1 MADGEVK
8 RFSSKIIKMDENN
21 QYGFAMTKPLPYGCI
36 KLKKGVPSLDEL
48 KDLLANVTLEEK
60 IGHLF
65 IVDIIFSDVN
75 EKTILFNEFY
85 PPIFEKNKKIEPY
98 ERSCSQIMSRAKIK
112 KSKNKDDTLF
122 SLPFNSKTHSTLKE
136 KIYIPFYAE
145 DLYFLTTRASWKITK
160 IYEHYTFK
168 QDTFK
173 KDFVVMNQNARK
185 TAKTKVEKD
194 FYKLLNNSNFGN
206 DCRNNIGNCT
216 LELIYDG
223 PEELAY
229 IKKFT
234 DLFHNPKFKE
244 FFTLELFKKQV
255 EDEFQQKLE
264 RLDVDDEFYLALL
277 ESIEITKDEKLEA
290 IDSFERKKKR
300 NKKTYFNRKKLN
312 FIETQIEDSNDLR
325 KNKMTIEFSDTKSS
339 LVKHIAVKSNASI
352 KCTTQFMSGKLLMFT
367 KLS

>member
-1 MADGEVK
+1 
-8 RFSSKIIKMDENN
+8 
-21 QYGFAMTKPLPYGCI
+21 
-36 KLKKGVPSLDEL
+36 
-48 KDLLANVTLEEK
+48 
-60 IGHLF
+60 
-65 IVDIIFSDVN
+65 
-75 EKTILFNEFY
+75 
-85 PPIFEKNKKIEPY
+85 
-98 ERSCSQIMSRAKIK
+98 
-112 KSKNKDDTLF
+112 
-122 SLPFNSKTHSTLKE
+122 
-136 KIYIPFYAE
+136 
-145 DLYFLTTRASWKITK
+145 
-160 IYEHYTFK
+160 
-168 QDTFK
+168 
-173 KDFVVMNQNARK
+173 MNQNARK

-264 RLDVDDEFYLALL
+264 RLEVEDEFYLALL